1 MMAFAFAGDDPNAP
15 YNLGDGTNYQMRE
28 VRRRRVLALLG
39 SAVVTWPLAVPAQ
52 DSNKRKL
59 IACHSG
65 QTREGA
71 WPNLTSFLDGMRD
84 LGYVEG
90 RHFDMVYRFS
100 GGFQDRISPQLEEL
114 IRLKPD
120 LIFATAI
127 ISAVPA
133 KKLTSTIPIVSAALA
148 DAVNLGLIAS
158 ETRPGGNVTGIEPYV
173 PGLPAKQIEFAREV
187 VPGITR
193 VGLLT
198 NLRDPKAPPQVQELK
213 QAANAF
219 ELDVVE
225 ADANVAEEIAPALQA
240 LSKQR
245 ANVVIVLQT
254 SLFLSERQRIGAAAL
269 QERLPIVCG
278 YREHVI
284 AGGLISYGVDLRW
297 CYHRVAYFV
306 DKILHGTAP
315 GDLPVEFPT
324 SMMLSI
330 NLRTAKA
337 LGIAVSPTL
346 LGLADETM
354 E

>member
-1 MMAFAFAGDDPNAP
+1 MSDVG
-15 YNLGDGTNYQMRE
+15 
-28 VRRRRVLALLG
+28 RRQIIALLG
-39 SAVVTWPLAVPAQ
+39 AAATWPLAVRAQ
-52 DSNKRKL
+52 NSTKRKL

-90 RHFDMVYRFS
+90 RDFDMAYRFS

-114 IRLKPD
+114 IGLQPD
-120 LIFATAI
+120 VIFATAI
-127 ISAVPA
+127 ISAVVA
-133 KKLTSTIPIVSAALA
+133 RKLTSKIPIVSAALA

-158 ETRPGGNVTGIEPYV
+158 ETRPGGNVTGVEPYV
-173 PGLPAKQIEFAREV
+173 AGLPAKQMEFAREV
-187 VPGITR
+187 LPGASK

-198 NLRDPKAPPQVQELK
+198 NLHDPKAPPQVQELK
-213 QAANAF
+213 RAARGI

-240 LSKQR
+240 LSRQH
-245 ANVVIVLQT
+245 ADVVIVVQT

-269 QERLPIVCG
+269 RERLPTVCG
-278 YREHVI
+278 YREHVLT
-284 AGGLISYGVDLRW
+284 GGLISYGVDLRW
-297 CYHRVAYFV
+297 CYRRVAYFV
-306 DKILHGTAP
+306 DKILHGAAA

-346 LGLADETM
+346 LGLADEIV